1 MFLFSFKLKE
11 GTIVAGYVT
20 EEEEDDSDV
29 ENNQNKVEIKKD
41 QIINS
46 EDLVVKKT
54 DEVKGLDTGIVKEFV
69 KPQ

>member
-29 ENNQNKVEIKKD
+29 ENNQNKGEIKKD

-46 EDLVVKKT
+46 EDLVAKKT
-54 DEVKGLDTGIVKEFV
+54 DEVKGMDTGIVKEFV

>member
-46 EDLVVKKT
+46 EDLVAKKT
-54 DEVKGLDTGIVKEFV
+54 DEVKGIDTGIVKEFV

>member
-46 EDLVVKKT
+46 EDLVAKKT
-54 DEVKGLDTGIVKEFV
+54 DEAKGIDTEIVKEFV